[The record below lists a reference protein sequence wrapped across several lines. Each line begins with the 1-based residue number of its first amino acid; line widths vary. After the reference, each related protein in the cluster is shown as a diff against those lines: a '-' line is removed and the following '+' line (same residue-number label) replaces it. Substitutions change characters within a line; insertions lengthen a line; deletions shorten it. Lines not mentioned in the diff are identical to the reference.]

1 MDLDWENMSEEDKL
15 EAMKNSLLSSK
26 EKKEEKFIDNL
37 MTSLEKNDFTVVAS
51 ADLNHQEK
59 LQQAQL
65 KLAEKSIILAHRFN
79 PLLKEYVA
87 SKEQKI
93 MNDKFAIIKSKK
105 ASMEEMSEKYRA
117 CFNFWINA
125 EEDVHIKVSQSSTQ
139 LGKINVLDAF
149 ALTFFS
155 ILTNRRQ
162 PGDNMLQ
169 LLITG
174 CNSCGKTMIFENPLL
189 EVSHMVT
196 TEKGV
201 SRFNFEAKSTM
212 LLHDVNLTNL
222 IKSSDCDR
230 LKAIARGEPV
240 PAKTHGSVQTVPSVF
255 TVITSNQRLFTHTFS
270 TLEKSRRSFTKVY
283 KSDIKPTKNIHPG
296 DIAAVQA
303 RFMEAFVRS
312 RPEIDEKYI
321 PQSENFERKHAIA
334 GLFEEIVN
342 ILSKHNKSDFKSQ
355 YYYLYP
361 IGGLCK
367 HLCLMPKESNQKLRN
382 LLFNLMDRYDL
393 DDEQVESCCKDMSV
407 VLKFE

>member
-93 MNDKFAIIKSKK
+93 MNDKFAII
-105 ASMEEMSEKYRA
+105 
-117 CFNFWINA
+117 N
-125 EEDVHIKVSQSSTQ
+125 
-139 LGKINVLDAF
+139 
-149 ALTFFS
+149 

-189 EVSHMVT
+189 GVSHMVT

-201 SRFNFEAKSTM
+201 SGFNFEAKSTM

-255 TVITSNQRLFTHTFS
+255 TVITSNQRLFTHTFL

-283 KSDIKPTKNIHPG
+283 KSDIRPTKNIHPG
-296 DIAAVQA
+296 DIAAIQA
-303 RFMEAFVRS
+303 RFMEAFV
-312 RPEIDEKYI
+312 
-321 PQSENFERKHAIA
+321 
-334 GLFEEIVN
+334 
-342 ILSKHNKSDFKSQ
+342 
-355 YYYLYP
+355 
-361 IGGLCK
+361 
-367 HLCLMPKESNQKLRN
+367 
-382 LLFNLMDRYDL
+382 
-393 DDEQVESCCKDMSV
+393 
-407 VLKFE
+407 